1 MNRRF
6 FKRYTSML
14 ILPLLLIALACTSED
29 SATTA
34 EVSALSPEPNV
45 SPLLDVVTTIYPVT
59 YFAERVGG
67 DRATVES
74 IIKAGVDDHDF
85 APTPS
90 DIIKISE
97 ADVLVY
103 NHPAF

>member
-6 FKRYTSML
+6 FKRYTPML

-45 SPLLDVVTTIYPVT
+45 NPLLDVVTTIYPVT

-74 IIKAGVDDHDF
+74 IIKAGVD
-85 APTPS
+85 
-90 DIIKISE
+90 
-97 ADVLVY
+97 
-103 NHPAF
+103 AFEIL

>member
-6 FKRYTSML
+6 FKRYTPML

-29 SATTA
+29 SAPTA

-67 DRATVES
+67 DRAT
-74 IIKAGVDDHDF
+74 I
-85 APTPS
+85 
-90 DIIKISE
+90 
-97 ADVLVY
+97 
-103 NHPAF
+103 